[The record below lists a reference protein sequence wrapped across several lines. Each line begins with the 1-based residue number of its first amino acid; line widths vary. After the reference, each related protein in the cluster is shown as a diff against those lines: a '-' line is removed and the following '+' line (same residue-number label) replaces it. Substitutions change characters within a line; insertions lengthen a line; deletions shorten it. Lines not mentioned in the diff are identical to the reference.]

1 MNNAKL
7 FNDRWMKQ
15 YQDAWNDEQTMGEM
29 LRKAGFNSTIGCG
42 FKGEDNP
49 RGVLVVKEGKAVHAG
64 EYGGENLDWD
74 LRAEKAHWRQWQE
87 EGVGMAAL
95 GIATISGKLTF
106 NVGDFSSMIVQP
118 ELARPF
124 VKSFSLMKK
133 VT

>member
-1 MNNAKL
+1 
-7 FNDRWMKQ
+7 
-15 YQDAWNDEQTMGEM
+15 
-29 LRKAGFNSTIGCG
+29 
-42 FKGEDNP
+42 
-49 RGVLVVKEGKAVHAG
+49 
-64 EYGGENLDWD
+64 
-74 LRAEKAHWRQWQE
+74 
-87 EGVGMAAL
+87 MAAL